1 MHFAERS
8 CNDFVAILASKEPVP
23 GGGGAAAYVG
33 AIGMA
38 LGNMVGS
45 LTLGKK
51 KYADVQDDII
61 RLQKSA
67 DELQDDLLALVQKDA
82 EVFEPLSK
90 AYGMPKDTDEQK
102 AEKAR
107 VMEAA
112 LKDACSAPFD
122 IMRKCCEAIDL
133 HQEFADKGTAIA
145 ISDVGCG
152 VACCKAALMAASL
165 NVFINTKAMSDRPY
179 AESINDQAN
188 QMLDEFTA
196 KSDKIYAQVLAR
208 LK

>member
-1 MHFAERS
+1 
-8 CNDFVAILASKEPVP
+8 
-23 GGGGAAAYVG
+23 
-33 AIGMA
+33 
-38 LGNMVGS
+38 
-45 LTLGKK
+45 
-51 KYADVQDDII
+51 
-61 RLQKSA
+61 
-67 DELQDDLLALVQKDA
+67 
-82 EVFEPLSK
+82 
-90 AYGMPKDTDEQK
+90 
-102 AEKAR
+102 
-107 VMEAA
+107 
-112 LKDACSAPFD
+112 
-122 IMRKCCEAIDL
+122 MRKCCEAIDL